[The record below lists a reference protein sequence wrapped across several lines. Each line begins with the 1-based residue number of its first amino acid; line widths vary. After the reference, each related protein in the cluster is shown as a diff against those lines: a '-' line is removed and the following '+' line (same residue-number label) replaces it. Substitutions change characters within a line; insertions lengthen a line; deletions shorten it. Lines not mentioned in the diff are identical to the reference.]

1 MKLSIRLQNK
11 GIKNHPYW
19 YIIVAPQHKN
29 IFGRY
34 IEHIGIWS
42 PRHNVNIKRQ
52 VVFNIPKLMYWLGNG
67 AVPTFKVQKFMAMF
81 GLFPKPWHYI
91 SKLYIY
97 VESAA

>member
-19 YIIVAPQHKN
+19 HIVVAPQHKN
-29 IFGRY
+29 IFGRS

-67 AVPTFKVQKFMAMF
+67 AEPTFKVQKFMSMF

-91 SKLYIY
+91 STLYINL
-97 VESAA
+97 ESAA